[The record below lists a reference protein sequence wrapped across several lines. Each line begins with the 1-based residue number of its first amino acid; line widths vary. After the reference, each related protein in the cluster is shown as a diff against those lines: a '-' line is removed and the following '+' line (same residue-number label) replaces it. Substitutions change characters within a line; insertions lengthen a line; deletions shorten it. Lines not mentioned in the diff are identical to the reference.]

1 MVCELTNNLVV
12 HYCFNTFTLFNS
24 TSNALLSCPVLVTSM
39 LEDWLSIK
47 SNFFNKPLMKGPILN
62 KEYYI
67 TYNEPKQVYFGRT
80 LHCLPQK
87 NLCF

>member
-47 SNFFNKPLMKGPILN
+47 SNFFNKPLMKGPMIN

-67 TYNEPKQVYFGRT
+67 TNT
-80 LHCLPQK
+80 ST
-87 NLCF
+87 

>member
-1 MVCELTNNLVV
+1 MVYELTNNFMA

-47 SNFFNKPLMKGPILN
+47 SNFFNKSLMKGPMIN
-62 KEYYI
+62 KEYHI
-67 TYNEPKQVYFGRT
+67 TYT
-80 LHCLPQK
+80 
-87 NLCF
+87 

>member
-47 SNFFNKPLMKGPILN
+47 SNFFNKPLMKGPSMLNEEYHITITYTLHNELYN
-62 KEYYI
+62 KE
-67 TYNEPKQVYFGRT
+67 
-80 LHCLPQK
+80 
-87 NLCF
+87 